1 MPARPANQLGM
12 DEQVIDDPVVE
23 KALEA
28 RLKAKV
34 ALEVPRAAYREADDV
49 AKEAIKRLEL
59 PDGGVARVG
68 RFRVTRTFVNGRD
81 VTFSTAGRSQTR
93 IALVEEQD

>member
-1 MPARPANQLGM
+1 MPARPVDQIAM

-23 KALEA
+23 KALDKRQQAKLAKEA
-28 RLKAKV
+28 PV
-34 ALEVPRAAYREADDV
+34 AAYREADEV

-68 RFRVTRTFVNGRD
+68 RYRITKTFVNGRD
-81 VTFSTAGRSQTR
+81 VSFSTAGRSQVR
-93 IALVEEQD
+93 IGLVEEG